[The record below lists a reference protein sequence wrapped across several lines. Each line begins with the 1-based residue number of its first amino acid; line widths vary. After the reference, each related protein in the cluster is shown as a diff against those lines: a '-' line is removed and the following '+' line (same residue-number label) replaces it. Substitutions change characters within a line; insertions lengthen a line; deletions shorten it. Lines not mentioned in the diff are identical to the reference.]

1 MGRPY
6 TRRPPMDPMEKAFNP
21 RTVEPSWRSR
31 WEELGI
37 GIADP
42 ASTRPSFTIALP
54 PPNITGVLHLG
65 HACGFSIQDTLSR
78 HHRMRGFEVEWCPGT
93 DHAAIAT
100 QNVIE
105 RQLATEGTTKEE
117 IGREMFQA
125 RVDAWY
131 EEYGGRIYEQMR
143 RLGFTCDWTR
153 ARFTLDAAYVRAIRT
168 VFKDLFDAG
177 LIYRG
182 PRIVNWC
189 PSDLSAISDE
199 EIDWQ
204 EHTDTLVHLR
214 YPIEGGGDIVVATV
228 RPETML
234 GDTAVAVAPGDPR
247 YTSVVGRTVILP
259 LSGRRVPIIEDAA
272 VQPDFGT
279 GALKV
284 TPGHDPTDYDIG
296 ERHGLPMLTV
306 IAPDGTMD
314 VPNLLQ
320 FHGLPVQRAR
330 VVVTEALR
338 AAGTVVKEEEYVH
351 EVGHCDRSG
360 DVLEP
365 LISAQW
371 WVRMRELSGPAI
383 EAVQSGVT
391 TFHPRRYS
399 DVYLAWMHNIRDWCI
414 SRQIWLGHAIPVST
428 CANGHVFAWIEPPTA
443 CITCGSTALTSDPD
457 VLDTWFSSALWP
469 FAIFGWP
476 EDTKDLRRFYPTDV
490 CVTARDIIFL
500 WVARMIFTGLRFTG
514 HTPFHDVIITSTVQA
529 ADGTRMNKSKGN
541 AVDPL
546 VMIEEHGADAVR
558 AWAAA
563 VGTGGQDVR
572 FNEERIRSYKHFAN
586 KIWNATRFLVA
597 RLDDGGGRMSAV
609 ADPPD
614 VDELLPEDRWMLSR
628 VADTVEAV
636 DESLRAYRFHD
647 AMERL
652 YDVTWHS
659 FCDWYVEMIKPRL
672 RDDAAPASRRAAAH
686 TAVVSLDVLLRL
698 LHPFMPFITEEC
710 AQRLP
715 APAASLQLRD
725 WPLVHP
731 GWRDGLFGS
740 HRAAVDELLQLVQRV
755 RALRDESGVPREE
768 RHLLQVTGGDP
779 SVSADERVRLLGAL
793 MPVEV
798 VDGEL
803 DGGVTLVAGGLEAR
817 YHLVMGERERARA
830 RRRLTELDGVIDGLE
845 QRLANEAFTSRA
857 KPEVVGEARRRLDE
871 ARREQSA
878 LRNQEER
885 S

>member
-1 MGRPY
+1 
-6 TRRPPMDPMEKAFNP
+6 MDKAFDP
-21 RTVEPSWRSR
+21 RTVEPDWRAR

-37 GIADP
+37 GIADR
-42 ASTRPSFTIALP
+42 SSDRPSFTIALP

-78 HHRMRGFEVEWCPGT
+78 YHRMRGFEVEWCPGT

-105 RQLATEGTTKEE
+105 RQLAAEGTTKEE
-117 IGREMFQA
+117 LGREMFQV

-143 RLGFTCDWTR
+143 RLGFTCDWSR
-153 ARFTLDAAYVRAIRT
+153 ARFTLDAGYVRAIRT
-168 VFKDLFDAG
+168 VFKDLFDSG

-189 PSDLSAISDE
+189 PRCLSAISDE

-204 EHTDTLVHLR
+204 EHTDTLVYLR
-214 YPIEGGGDIVVATV
+214 YPIDGGGDIVVATV

-234 GDTAVAVAPGDPR
+234 GDSAVAVAPGDPR
-247 YTSVVGRTVILP
+247 YSSLVGRTVVLP
-259 LSGRRVPIIEDAA
+259 LTGRRVPIIEDIA
-272 VQPDFGT
+272 VQPEFGT

-296 ERHGLPMLTV
+296 ERHGLPMFTV
-306 IAPDGTMD
+306 IAADGSMD
-314 VPNLLQ
+314 VPELPQ
-320 FHGLPVQRAR
+320 FHGLPADRAR
-330 VVVTEALR
+330 VVVTDALR
-338 AAGTVVKEEEYVH
+338 AAGVVVKEEEYVH

-365 LISAQW
+365 MISAQW
-371 WVRMRELSGPAI
+371 WVRMGELSAPAI
-383 EAVQSGVT
+383 AAVEAGDTQ
-391 TFHPRRYS
+391 FHPRRYT
-399 DVYLAWMHNIRDWCI
+399 DVYLAWMRNIRDWCI

-428 CANGHVFAWIEPPTA
+428 CGNGHAFAWIEPPAA
-443 CITCGSTALTSDPD
+443 CATCGDTALTNDPD

-469 FAIFGWP
+469 YAIFGWP
-476 EDTKDLRRFYPTDV
+476 DDTDDLRRFYPTNV

-514 HTPFHDVIITSTVQA
+514 RTPFRDVIITSTVQA
-529 ADGTRMNKSKGN
+529 TDGTRMNKSKGN

-546 VMIEEHGADAVR
+546 AMIENHGADAVR

-572 FNEERIRSYKHFAN
+572 FNEDRIESYQRFAN

-597 RLDDGGGRMSAV
+597 RLDDGAGRMRAV
-609 ADPPD
+609 TSPPAI
-614 VDELLPEDRWMLSR
+614 DELLPEDRWMLSQ
-628 VADTVEAV
+628 VAETVEAV
-636 DESLRAYRFHD
+636 DESLRSYRFHD

-652 YDVTWHS
+652 YDITWHS

-672 RDDAAPASRRAAAH
+672 RDDAPEPSRRAAAH
-686 TAVVSLDVLLRL
+686 TALTTLDVLLRL

-715 APAASLQLRD
+715 APAASLQRRD
-725 WPLVHP
+725 WPSVQP
-731 GWRDGLFGS
+731 GWRDGLAGS
-740 HRAAVDELLQLVQRV
+740 QRAAVDELLQLVQRV
-755 RALRDESGVPREE
+755 RALRDDSGVPREE
-768 RHLLQVTGGDP
+768 RHRLQVRGGDP
-779 SVSADERVRLLGAL
+779 AVPGEERVRLIAAL
-793 MPVEV
+793 VPVEV
-798 VDGEL
+798 VAGEL
-803 DGGVTLVAGGLEAR
+803 DGGVALVAGGLEAR
-817 YHLVMGERERARA
+817 YHLVVGERERARA
-830 RRRLTELDGVIDGLE
+830 RRRLAEVERIVDQL
-845 QRLANEAFTSRA
+845 QAQLANQGFTTRA
-857 KPEVVGEARRRLDE
+857 KPEVVTEARRRLED
-871 ARREQSA
+871 ALREQA
-878 LRNQEER
+878 VLRAQEE
-885 S
+885 SS

>member
-1 MGRPY
+1 
-6 TRRPPMDPMEKAFNP
+6 MDPMEKAFDP
-21 RTVEPSWRSR
+21 RVVEPAWRTR
-31 WEELGI
+31 WEELAI

-42 ASTRPSFTIALP
+42 SSSRPSFTIALP
-54 PPNITGVLHLG
+54 PPNITGALHLG

-105 RQLATEGTTKEE
+105 RQLAEEGTSKEE
-117 IGREMFQA
+117 LGRARFQA

-131 EEYGGRIYEQMR
+131 EDYGGRIYEQMR

-153 ARFTLDAAYVRAIRT
+153 ARFTLDAEYVRAIRT
-168 VFKDLFDAG
+168 VFKDLFDSG

-234 GDTAVAVAPGDPR
+234 GDTAVAVAPGDAR
-247 YTSVVGRTVILP
+247 YRELVGRTVILP
-259 LSGRRVPIIEDAA
+259 LTGRRVPVIEDSA
-272 VQPDFGT
+272 VQPEFGT

-284 TPGHDPTDYDIG
+284 TPAHDPTDYDIG
-296 ERHGLPMLTV
+296 ERHGLPMITV

-314 VPNLLQ
+314 VPDLPK
-320 FHGLPVQRAR
+320 FHGLPVDRAR
-330 VVVTEALR
+330 AVVTDALR
-338 AAGTVVKEEEYVH
+338 AAGVVVKEEEYVH

-360 DVLEP
+360 DVLQP

-371 WVRMRELSGPAI
+371 WVRMRELSQPAI
-383 EAVQSGVT
+383 AAVETGDTS
-391 TFHPRRYS
+391 FHPRRYTE
-399 DVYLAWMHNIRDWCI
+399 VYMAWMRDIRDWCI

-428 CANGHVFAWIEPPTA
+428 CANGHAFAWIEPPA
-443 CITCGSTALTSDPD
+443 RCPTCGNTELTDDPD

-476 EDTKDLRRFYPTDV
+476 EDTEDLRRFYPTDV

-500 WVARMIFTGLRFTG
+500 WVARMIVTGLRFTKSV
-514 HTPFHDVIITSTVQA
+514 PFSDVIITSTVQA
-529 ADGTRMNKSKGN
+529 VDGTRMSKSKGN
-541 AVDPL
+541 VVDPL
-546 VMIEEHGADAVR
+546 DMIEKHGADAVR

-572 FNEERIRSYKHFAN
+572 FNEDRIKSYQHFAN

-597 RLDDGGGRMSAV
+597 RLDDGAGRMSAV
-609 ADPPD
+609 DQPPT

-628 VADTVEAV
+628 VADTVESV
-636 DESLRAYRFHD
+636 DEAFRSYRFHD
-647 AMERL
+647 AMDRL

-672 RDDAAPASRRAAAH
+672 GADAAALSRRAAAH
-686 TAVVSLDVLLRL
+686 TAVSTLDILLRL

-715 APAASLQLRD
+715 APAASLQKRE
-725 WPLVHP
+725 WPAP
-731 GWRDGLFGS
+731 QPRWREGLARS
-740 HRAAVDELLQLVQRV
+740 HREAVDELLQLVQRV
-755 RALRDESGVPREE
+755 RALRDESGVPRAE
-768 RHLLQVTGGDP
+768 RHRLQVSGGDP
-779 SVSADERVRLLGAL
+779 SVAWAERVRLLAAL
-793 MPVEV
+793 VPVDV
-798 VDGEL
+798 VDGHLE
-803 DGGVTLVAGGLEAR
+803 GGVTVVAGGLEAR
-817 YHLVMGERERARA
+817 YHLVVGERERARA
-830 RRRLTELDGVIDGLE
+830 RRRLGELEGVIAGLQE
-845 QRLANEAFTSRA
+845 RLGNEAFTSRA
-857 KPEVVGEARRRLDE
+857 KPEVVEEARRRLDE
-871 ARREQSA
+871 AHRERSA
-878 LRNQEER
+878 LRAQEE
-885 S
+885 SM

>member
-1 MGRPY
+1 
-6 TRRPPMDPMEKAFNP
+6 MEKAFDP
-21 RTVEPSWRSR
+21 RSVEPAWRAR

-37 GIADP
+37 GIADRTS
-42 ASTRPSFTIALP
+42 ARPSFTIALP

-105 RQLATEGTTKEE
+105 RQLAAEGTTKEE
-117 IGREMFQA
+117 LGRELFQV

-143 RLGFTCDWTR
+143 RLGFTCDWSR
-153 ARFTLDAAYVRAIRT
+153 ARFTLDDAYVRAIRT
-168 VFKDLFDAG
+168 VFKDLFNSG

-247 YTSVVGRTVILP
+247 YSALVGRTVVLP
-259 LSGRRVPIIEDAA
+259 LTGRRVPIIEDEA
-272 VQPDFGT
+272 VEPEFGT

-296 ERHGLPMLTV
+296 ERHGLPMITV
-306 IAPDGTMD
+306 IAVDGTMD
-314 VPNLLQ
+314 VPDLPQ

-330 VVVTEALR
+330 TVVTEALR
-338 AAGTVVKEEEYVH
+338 AAGVVVKEEEYVH

-360 DVLEP
+360 DVLQP
-365 LISAQW
+365 MISAQW
-371 WVRMRELSGPAI
+371 WVRMAELSAPAVA
-383 EAVQSGVT
+383 AVQAGETS
-391 TFHPRRYS
+391 FHPRRYT
-399 DVYLAWMHNIRDWCI
+399 DVYLAWMRNLRDWCI

-428 CANGHVFAWIEPPTA
+428 CANGHVFAWIEPPSA
-443 CITCGSTALTSDPD
+443 CATCGDTALTNDPD

-469 FAIFGWP
+469 YAIFGWP
-476 EDTKDLRRFYPTDV
+476 DDTEDLRRFYPTDV

-514 HTPFHDVIITSTVQA
+514 RTPFHDVVITSTVQA
-529 ADGTRMNKSKGN
+529 VDGTRMNKSKGN

-546 VMIEEHGADAVR
+546 EMIEEHGADAVR

-572 FNEERIRSYKHFAN
+572 FNEDRIESYQRFAN

-609 ADPPD
+609 AEPPA
-614 VDELLPEDRWMLSR
+614 VDELLPEDRWMLSQ
-628 VADTVEAV
+628 VAETVEAV
-636 DESLRAYRFHD
+636 DASLRSYRFHD
-647 AMERL
+647 AMDRL

-672 RDDAAPASRRAAAH
+672 REEVAGPSSRAAAH
-686 TAVVSLDVLLRL
+686 TAVTTLDVLLRL

-715 APAASLQLRD
+715 APAASLQLRE
-725 WPLVHP
+725 WPVVQP
-731 GWRDGLFGS
+731 GWRDGLAVS
-740 HRAAVDELLQLVQRV
+740 QRAAVDELLQLVQRV
-755 RALRDESGVPREE
+755 RALRDESGVPRAE
-768 RHLLQVTGGDP
+768 RHRLQVRGGHP
-779 SVSADERVRLLGAL
+779 AVAGDERQRLIASLV
-793 MPVEV
+793 PVDL

-803 DGGVTLVAGGLEAR
+803 DGGVAVVAGGLEAR
-817 YHLVMGERERARA
+817 YHLVVGEREQARA
-830 RRRLTELDGVIDGLE
+830 RRRLSEVDAVVDHL
-845 QRLANEAFTSRA
+845 QAQLANQAFTTRA
-857 KPEVVGEARRRLDE
+857 RPDVVAEARRRLED
-871 ARREQSA
+871 ALREQAA
-878 LRNQEER
+878 LRKQGDG